1 MKQNTKLTILTVMIA
16 AVSIL
21 GAGCAGAADK
31 DKAKTPAQDDIRWE
45 APGTSADTDTRSNS
59 TTASASAPAGY
70 GTMTSEE
77 DMQNAWE
84 EMNRMHQ
91 AMISS
96 FGGWGSGGLGSGGW
110 SRPSRTSM
118 LAMNSVE
125 MHADVAETDKEFVI
139 TCELPGVPKQNIQID
154 VDGSTLVVRADR
166 NAGTDKSGVEDGQ
179 KYHYRERS
187 YGTTERRFRIG
198 AGVDPKKIKANL
210 KDGVL
215 TLRVPKGESRTVQ
228 VPIEG

>member
-1 MKQNTKLTILTVMIA
+1 MKQNTKLTILTTMITA
-16 AVSIL
+16 ALAL
-21 GAGCAGAADK
+21 GAGYAGAADK
-31 DKAKTPAQDDIRWE
+31 DKAKAQAQDDIRWE
-45 APGTSADTDTRSNS
+45 APGTPADTTSSNS
-59 TTASASAPAGY
+59 AASAPADY

-77 DMQNAWE
+77 DMQRAWE

-91 AMISS
+91 AMMSS
-96 FGGWGSGGLGSGGW
+96 FGGWGSGSW
-110 SRPSRTSM
+110 SRPTRPSM
-118 LAMNSVE
+118 YSMGVSEMN
-125 MHADVAETDKEFVI
+125 ADVAETDKEYVI

-154 VDGSTLVVRADR
+154 VDGTTLVVRATRD
-166 NAGTDKSGVEDGQ
+166 AGTDKSGVEDGQ

-198 AGVDPKKIKANL
+198 SGVDPKKIKANL

-215 TLRVPKGESRTVQ
+215 TLRVPKGENRTVQ

>member
-1 MKQNTKLTILTVMIA
+1 MKQTTKLITLTAMIA
-16 AVSIL
+16 AASIW

-31 DKAKTPAQDDIRWE
+31 DKAKAQEDIRWE
-45 APGTSADTDTRSNS
+45 APGASSADTASGGSSAAN
-59 TTASASAPAGY
+59 TAAPAGY
-70 GTMTSEE
+70 GAMTSEE

-91 AMISS
+91 AMLSS

-118 LAMNSVE
+118 FAMNSVD
-125 MHADVAETDKEFVI
+125 MNADVAETDKEYVI
-139 TCELPGVPKQNIQID
+139 TCELPGVPKENIQID
-154 VDGSTLVVRADR
+154 VDGTTLVVRATRD
-166 NAGTDKSGVEDGQ
+166 AGTDKSGVENGQ

-187 YGTTERRFRIG
+187 FGTTERRFRIG
-198 AGVDPKKIKANL
+198 SGVDPKKIKASL

-215 TLRVPKGESRTVQ
+215 TLRVPKGENRTVQ